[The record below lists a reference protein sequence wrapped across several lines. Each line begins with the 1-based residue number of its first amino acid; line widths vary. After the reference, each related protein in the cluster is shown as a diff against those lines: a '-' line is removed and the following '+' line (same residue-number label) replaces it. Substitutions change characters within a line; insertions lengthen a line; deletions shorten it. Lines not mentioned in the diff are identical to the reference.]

1 MKTNL
6 KVLLATLLTVFA
18 LSFSSCS
25 KDPAD
30 VDLFVGKY
38 KGFVSYAKGIE
49 IKTNPEG
56 SVTVTKVGN
65 TYSFFF
71 SDAIP
76 NITGVKFEKK
86 DSNTY
91 VSIGSGLTGITIT
104 GDKLDMTV
112 MKDGAVWK
120 ANCTR

>member
-71 SDAIP
+71 QMLFQTSQA
-76 NITGVKFEKK
+76 
-86 DSNTY
+86 
-91 VSIGSGLTGITIT
+91 
-104 GDKLDMTV
+104 
-112 MKDGAVWK
+112 
-120 ANCTR
+120 